1 MRVKIKE
8 IMGKIWFVSEREKYL
23 LTLPPGRVTRFDA
36 PGIEFASNIITV
48 EFGEAVMLRSRTHG
62 SGQTLSQCF

>member
-1 MRVKIKE
+1 M
-8 IMGKIWFVSEREKYL
+8 SEMEKYL
-23 LTLPPGRVTRFDA
+23 LTLPPGRVSRFDA

-62 SGQTLSQCF
+62 SGQTLS